1 MLTKDEVWA
10 HAGACPQPY
19 CPQPLAPAGLSRERS
34 SQNKNCYKSNMTYLY
49 RERAILKKGK
59 KKKIIQD
66 SDIILSLL
74 NLTTLLSVWY
84 FFSQHPVRKEKII
97 GNWYLESLIS
107 LRVIFKQ
114 PKSHP
119 HTHAVFSVSWLQFSQ
134 VPSPKES
141 EHGCFWPR
149 SHRQSGAEHSTLT
162 TELSFLTSL

>member
-1 MLTKDEVWA
+1 MKYGHMRVPALNPTARSLLPQLDSAGRGPLKIRTATRGTWLTSIEKE
-10 HAGACPQPY
+10 PY
-19 CPQPLAPAGLSRERS
+19 
-34 SQNKNCYKSNMTYLY
+34 
-49 RERAILKKGK
+49 LKKAK